1 MVGRGRGS
9 VWPLVVALAFTVV
22 MAQAAE
28 PPRVLF
34 LTQPAGPVATA
45 AEQMARN
52 LAEAGMQTATGTRL
66 GTERPEAVVIE
77 DDALTD
83 ETTREEL
90 LEYLRGGGAV
100 VLWVRASLRHFEQAN
115 QFLSELGARL
125 QGLPHA
131 ERELM
136 LGGNP
141 VTEGLSL
148 TSRPALWAALSGRGV
163 VPLAYAG
170 EAVVMGQIR
179 VGAGGVIVLPAEL
192 VAGSLPGEEP
202 DAAGLTMAER
212 AVSWANRDLPGRA
225 LPASSP
231 ATDQTKPPPG
241 GRYLAPRAE
250 TTLPLEERDF
260 AGAVL
265 YDCLAGDSRWAKIQP
280 LVQEALEKTR
290 LPVKA
295 LRVTEEGS
303 PLVAASESQPALVVL
318 GSWREWSEPE
328 IVTLHYYV
336 QAGGRVLALGHA
348 GTGDQVRL
356 VFLNEA
362 LHANGLLVSLG
373 RPGGTATVVES
384 PVLPP
389 GMEIGKLPPG
399 LSVHGPGAQAVVRV
413 EKNAA
418 VAYAVCGQG
427 RLLALDAGPLVDNPA
442 YREALQK
449 GITWLLSQES

>member
-1 MVGRGRGS
+1 MSRRTSFEVGGTFRGYRTPS
-9 VWPLVVALAFTVV
+9 
-22 MAQAAE
+22 E
-28 PPRVLF
+28 S
-34 LTQPAGPVATA
+34 
-45 AEQMARN
+45 
-52 LAEAGMQTATGTRL
+52 
-66 GTERPEAVVIE
+66 
-77 DDALTD
+77 DA
-83 ETTREEL
+83 
-90 LEYLRGGGAV
+90 
-100 VLWVRASLRHFEQAN
+100 
-115 QFLSELGARL
+115 
-125 QGLPHA
+125 
-131 ERELM
+131 
-136 LGGNP
+136 GGNP
-141 VTEGLSL
+141 VTEGLADF
-148 TSRPALWAALSGRGV
+148 TPGAVQPQWRGV
-163 VPLAYAG
+163 VPLAYRARRG
-170 EAVVMGQIR
+170 DGQYEWGR
-179 VGAGGVIVLPAEL
+179 RVIVLPASWP
-192 VAGSLPGEEP
+192 GSLPGEEP